1 MWKAKV
7 TQSHLLCGL
16 TSLLVLMSVARFPV
30 WSQDKGALAT
40 DESDPSA
47 QKSNDLMLFAA
58 KQNGLLGE
66 DVGPWHLKAS
76 FTELDEQGN
85 AIDVVAYEEH
95 WVSPTKYKRVFTGKT
110 FAQTEYGTEKGLF
123 RSGAREPVPVILVE
137 GHNEFTNPLP
147 SPDLVAKGSF
157 DLKEIET
164 NGIKIDC
171 LRSKGM
177 PVSAD
182 RTYCVGTDK
191 PFLRITSS
199 ALEDEKILHN
209 RILGFHERFIAGDL
223 QFVVAGKRRLTA
235 HLESI
240 EPLGAADDAMFTPP
254 ADAVEVPKEVNIP
267 FVNVSASVSTGLLL
281 RKVAPIYPPF
291 ALRERISGTVVLQAM
306 IGKDGHIQNL
316 EVVSGPSE
324 LKVAALEAVHQWLYS
339 PYLLNGQ
346 PVAVRTTINV
356 FFILNQ

>member
-1 MWKAKV
+1 MWKAMR
-7 TQSHLLCGL
+7 TRSLLLRGL
-16 TSLLVLMSVARFPV
+16 PALLVLMSVASLPG
-30 WSQDKGALAT
+30 WGQDKGGAT
-40 DESDPSA
+40 ADNSVPSA
-47 QKSNDLMLFAA
+47 QGPNNLMLFAA
-58 KQNGLLGE
+58 KQNGLLGD

-85 AIDVVAYEEH
+85 AIDAIAYEELS
-95 WVSPTKYKRVFTGKT
+95 VSPTKYKRVFTGKT

-123 RSGAREPVPVILVE
+123 RSGAREAAPVLLE
-137 GHNEFTNPLP
+137 EAHSEFTNPLP
-147 SPDLVAKGSF
+147 SPGLVAKGSF

-171 LRSKGM
+171 LRSKGL

-199 ALEDEKILHN
+199 APENEQILHN

-240 EPLGAADDAMFTPP
+240 EPLGAVDNAMFTPP
-254 ADAVEVPKEVNIP
+254 ADSVSVPKEVNIP
-267 FVNVSASVSTGLLL
+267 FVNVSAAVSTGMLL
-281 RKVAPIYPPF
+281 RKVAPAYPSF
-291 ALRERISGTVVLQAM
+291 ARREHISGTVVLQAM

-316 EVVSGPSE
+316 KVVSGPSE
-324 LKVAALEAVHQWLYS
+324 LKVAALEAVHQWLYR
-339 PYLLNGQ
+339 PYLFNGQ
-346 PVAVRTTINV
+346 PVAVQTTINV
-356 FFILNQ
+356 IFALN